1 MAFPKD
7 QQRSLTR
14 LYRWL
19 APLAGRIE
27 QLPEGGNETVPALPA
42 TLGTAGQV
50 LAVNAAGDG
59 LEWVTP

>member
-19 APLAGRIE
+19 APLSGRIE
-27 QLPEGGNETVPALPA
+27 QLPDAGNETVVALPS
-42 TLGTAGQV
+42 TLGAPGQV